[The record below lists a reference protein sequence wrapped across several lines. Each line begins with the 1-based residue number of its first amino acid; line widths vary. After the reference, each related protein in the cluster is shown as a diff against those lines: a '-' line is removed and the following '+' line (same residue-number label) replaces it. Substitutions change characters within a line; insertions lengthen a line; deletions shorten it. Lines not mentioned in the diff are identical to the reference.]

1 MIVVDRMRGGAF
13 VAGVLVVAG
22 LAGCVKQ
29 AVPPPPPS
37 PSVNPAPSASPSE
50 PEALMAA
57 IRGLVGQ
64 AGVGDDIREREIEVG
79 EWYGP
84 CDLLIADPDRS
95 KVGGLEFDQVW
106 GAGLEVNPVSSF
118 TNVQR
123 PTTLLDVTVI
133 GLPDAPAAVA
143 TARAA
148 RTAPC
153 PREAFRLVT
162 GMATAR
168 WGARTVTIEST
179 TARLTTATV
188 SRVDPETAGGMTFLP
203 GDARLILAH
212 GRLLI
217 SIEALTFSTRKLN
230 TAAEV
235 TAMAQEKATSL
246 ATAIVKTLP
255 TASEG

>member
-1 MIVVDRMRGGAF
+1 MAARMRGGAF

-29 AVPPPPPS
+29 AAPPPPP
-37 PSVNPAPSASPSE
+37 PPVNPAPSAPANE

-57 IRGLVGQ
+57 LRGLVEQ
-64 AGVGDDIREREIEVG
+64 AGVGDDIREREIEAG
-79 EWYGP
+79 DAYEP
-84 CDLLIADPDRS
+84 CDLLIADPDQV
-95 KVGGLEFDQVW
+95 KGGGLEIDQVW

-118 TNVQR
+118 TDIQR

-133 GLPDAPAAVA
+133 GLPDAAAAVA
-143 TARAA
+143 AARAA

-153 PREAFRLVT
+153 PREAFRLNI

-168 WGARTVTIEST
+168 WDARTVTIEST
-179 TARLTTATV
+179 SARLTTATV

-203 GDARLILAH
+203 GDARLIFAH

-217 SIEALTFSTRKLN
+217 SIEALTFRPRKLN

-235 TAMAQEKATSL
+235 TAMAQGTVTSL

>member
-1 MIVVDRMRGGAF
+1 MSVVDRMRGGAF

-29 AVPPPPPS
+29 AVPPPPPP
-37 PSVNPAPSASPSE
+37 PSVNPAPSASPNE
-50 PEALMAA
+50 PEALMAT
-57 IRGLVGQ
+57 IRGLVEQ

-79 EWYGP
+79 ERYGP
-84 CDLLIADPDRS
+84 CDLLIADHDRS

-106 GAGLEVNPVSSF
+106 GAGLEVNPVGIF
-118 TNVQR
+118 IDVQ
-123 PTTLLDVTVI
+123 PPMTLLDVTVI
-133 GLPDAPAAVA
+133 SLPDASAAVA
-143 TARAA
+143 AARAA
-148 RTAPC
+148 RTVRC
-153 PREAFRLVT
+153 PREAFRLSI
-162 GMATAR
+162 GLATAR

-179 TARLTTATV
+179 SARLTTATV
-188 SRVDPETAGGMTFLP
+188 SRVDPESADGMPFLP

-217 SIEALTFSTRKLN
+217 SIEALTFWPRKVN